1 MSERNAF
8 QYQGMKIAKM
18 KSLILNYIIFIFTK
32 QSASNINLLIAI
44 MSAHAKTL
52 WIGGIFLLNLKTI
65 FPQLCK
71 YMAISDKMI
80 EMISI
85 FLRQYSEET
94 FKTFKFMTIRS
105 VIKTVLWL

>member
-1 MSERNAF
+1 
-8 QYQGMKIAKM
+8 
-18 KSLILNYIIFIFTK
+18 
-32 QSASNINLLIAI
+32 
-44 MSAHAKTL
+44 
-52 WIGGIFLLNLKTI
+52 
-65 FPQLCK
+65 
-71 YMAISDKMI
+71 MAISDKMI